1 MRSVHF
7 GEAGSGERRRGW
19 LSGPRERKA
28 GRSPKLGEAETIE
41 MDSLSKTLDSAF
53 SPEGL
58 GRPVGRLT
66 ESWTKVAGW
75 RRALVCGGGECSK
88 IRVLGAS
95 GEFPV

>member
-1 MRSVHF
+1 MGCTVRSVHF

-75 RRALVCGGGECSK
+75 RRALVCGGESVQ
-88 IRVLGAS
+88 RLGS
-95 GEFPV
+95 